1 MAEHDDVL
9 WLHARHEIS
18 IVELSEC
25 SGLSEAELR
34 ELVEYGAL
42 SPTRES
48 MFAADCLARLRA
60 AVRLREDLE
69 LEATSFA
76 LVVSFLQRIDEL
88 EARVRDL
95 GAQLQAPQRR

>member
-1 MAEHDDVL
+1 MADHDT
-9 WLHARHEIS
+9 WLHSRHEIT

-25 SGLSEAELR
+25 SGLSESELR

-60 AVRLREDLE
+60 AARLRDDLE
-69 LEATSFA
+69 LETTAFA
-76 LVVSFLQRIDEL
+76 LVVSFLERIDEL
-88 EARVRDL
+88 ESRVREL
-95 GAQLQAPQRR
+95 SAQVQGPQRR